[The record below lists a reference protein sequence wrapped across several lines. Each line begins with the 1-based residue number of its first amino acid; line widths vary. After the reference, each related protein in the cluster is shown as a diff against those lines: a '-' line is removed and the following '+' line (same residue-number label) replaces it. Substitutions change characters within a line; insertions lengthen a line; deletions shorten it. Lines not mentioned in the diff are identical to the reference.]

1 MRLPVLCIKSLVHL
15 AASASTSADVL
26 VIVTNREGIWEVQQ
40 ATQLDAGCEYCGFVS
55 FCVYPTSA
63 TVQVHAPWPAYKGFE
78 RRAKGDRRHILG
90 AKGVVDLIVQR
101 GRALFHRAPRG
112 RALFHR
118 APGCSQKGPTSRLW
132 VTPGARGV
140 WVQGSSVECGQVVE
154 VTSSPVESEGGEDQV
169 FVRVRYGSGLEGWT
183 NALNLHLV

>member
-40 ATQLDAGCEYCGFVS
+40 ATQLDAGCGYCGFVS

-90 AKGVVDLIVQR
+90 AKGVVDLIVQ
-101 GRALFHRAPRG
+101 RG